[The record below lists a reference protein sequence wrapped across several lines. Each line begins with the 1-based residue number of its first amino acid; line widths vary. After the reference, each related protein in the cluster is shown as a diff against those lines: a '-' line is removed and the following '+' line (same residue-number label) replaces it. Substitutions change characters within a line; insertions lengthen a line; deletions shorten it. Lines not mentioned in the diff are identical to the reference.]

1 MKHILI
7 ALLAFW
13 LTGEASAG
21 DAVTAG
27 RDIVAK
33 HQDAVV
39 TVRMVVKSSM
49 MLGNRTNADE
59 SKIETV
65 GTVIDPSGL
74 TVVSLATIDPSA
86 IAKLLLRS
94 MRRDMAMDSEFKD
107 VKIVLADDTELSATV
122 VMRDKDL
129 DIVFIRPEARPAKP
143 LAAIDLSKAATPR
156 LLDEVITLNRLGKV
170 ADRTISVSILRIEAL
185 VRRPLPYYFIS
196 EGGPGGLGVPA
207 FALDGAPLG
216 ILLMRTAPSD
226 GGTDISSLLLA
237 GGSGMGVIPIV
248 VPAATLLESAKQALE
263 SRK

>member
-107 VKIVLADDTELSATV
+107 VRIVLADDTELPATV

-129 DIVFIRPEARPAKP
+129 DIVFIRPEASPAKP
-143 LAAIDLSKAATPR
+143 LAAIDLSKVATPR

-170 ADRTISVSILRIEAL
+170 ADRAISVSIARVEAL
-185 VRRPLPYYFIS
+185 VERPLPYYVIS
-196 EGGPGGLGVPA
+196 AGGSGGLGIPA
-207 FALDGAPLG
+207 FTVDGAPIG
-216 ILLMRTAPSD
+216 ILLMRSAPSEGD
-226 GGTDISSLLLA
+226 MDISRMLLA
-237 GGSGMGVIPIV
+237 GGGGMGLMPIV
-248 VPAATLLESAKQALE
+248 VPAASLRDSAKQVLD
-263 SRK
+263 SKK